1 MEMEVL
7 KEQLQAVATVKEIVV
22 VEEQL
27 QAVATVKEIVVVEVY
42 QWGEKAMKVA
52 AQQDETKCLLF
63 LCHPS
68 LLFHLARQPS
78 IEGCPLL
85 P

>member
-22 VEEQL
+22 VE
-27 QAVATVKEIVVVEVY
+27 VY
-42 QWGEKAMKVA
+42 QWGEEEMMA